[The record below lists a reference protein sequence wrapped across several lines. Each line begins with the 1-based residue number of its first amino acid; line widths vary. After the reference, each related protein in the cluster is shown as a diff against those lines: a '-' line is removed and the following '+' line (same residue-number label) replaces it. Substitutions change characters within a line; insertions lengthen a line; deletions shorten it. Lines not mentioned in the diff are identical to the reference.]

1 MNVMTETRPP
11 LVSVRGLD
19 VAFAMGRNA
28 WFTAVDGIDL
38 DVGQGEAV
46 GLVGESG
53 CGKTVTALAL
63 MGLLPELGC
72 RAQAGAAVFA
82 GREFSVRPGYGPNG
96 LARGRDVSM
105 VFQDALAA
113 LDPVFTIGAQLVE
126 AIRVYEDCTKDVA
139 REAAIAALVRVG
151 IPDPESRMRAYPH
164 HLSGGMRQRV
174 MIAMALLHKP
184 RLLIADEPTTAL
196 DVTIQAQV
204 LSLVDRLRRESGMSI
219 LFITHDLGIV
229 GQLTDRVVV
238 MYAGRIA
245 EAGLTERVLARPQHP
260 YTIGLLLSMPGMHG
274 RAGRLAAIPGRVP
287 SPAEFVSIPGCRFA
301 PRCSRADERC
311 RSEVPPLSEVA
322 GGWVACHHPG
332 GGTDA

>member
-238 MYAGRIA
+238 MYAGMIA
-245 EAGLTERVLARPQHP
+245 EAGPTERVLARPQHP

-287 SPAEFVSIPGCRFA
+287 SPAEFASIPGCRFA
-301 PRCSRADERC
+301 PRCLRADECC

-332 GGTDA
+332 GGADA

>member
-1 MNVMTETRPP
+1 MTETRPP

-245 EAGLTERVLARPQHP
+245 EAGPTERVLARPQHP

-287 SPAEFVSIPGCRFA
+287 SPAEFASIPGCRFA

-311 RSEVPPLSEVA
+311 RSEVPLLSEVA

-332 GGTDA
+332 GGADA